1 MLAAYVAATAIT
13 IVLNAAAVFA
23 DLTHAKWMLAGF
35 TQIGVPHS
43 LLPLLATLKAAGA
56 AGLLAGLLGIRP
68 LGVAAAA
75 GLVLFF
81 IGAVA
86 FHLRARAF
94 STLPPTLGYL
104 AFAVTSLALTVVS
117 ARG

>member
-1 MLAAYVAATAIT
+1 MSAACVTVTAIT

-23 DLTHAKWMLAGF
+23 DLTRAKWMLAGF
-35 TQIGVPHS
+35 TQIAVPQS

-56 AGLLAGLLGIRP
+56 AGLLAGLLGMRP
-68 LGVAAAA
+68 LGVSAAT

-104 AFAVTSLALTVVS
+104 AFAVASLALTSVS